1 MWFNSTDVA
10 PKPKHQ
16 NTFVLTYNMHNW
28 IHTIVEYFNYC
39 LCHFIVLTSTPDPTI
54 PPKYQTCTVILSL
67 STEVPPGK
75 KSKMLHSTH
84 TIDRGSRLIPRHLA
98 KPPEHIL
105 IRVLQSLNST
115 WKSLLV
121 YLLIALRVGSSQI
134 YWIFWMT
141 LSAAPVQS
149 LWVADAPG
157 LPLYP
162 PPHPTCLLS
171 FCNSQLQNGLI
182 TDHIKDKGLL
192 TSLYL
197 LTN

>member
-1 MWFNSTDVA
+1 
-10 PKPKHQ
+10 
-16 NTFVLTYNMHNW
+16 MHNW
-28 IHTIVEYFNYC
+28 IDSIAEYFNYC

-105 IRVLQSLNST
+105 TRVLQSLNST
-115 WKSLLV
+115 WNSALV
-121 YLLIALRVGSSQI
+121 YLLIDLRLESSQI
-134 YWIFWMT
+134 YWIIWTT
-141 LSAAPVQS
+141 LSAAPVQI

-157 LPLYP
+157 LLLYP
-162 PPHPTCLLS
+162 LPTLPVSYHIATANVKWLDHRPH
-171 FCNSQLQNGLI
+171 
-182 TDHIKDKGLL
+182 
-192 TSLYL
+192 
-197 LTN
+197 

>member
-1 MWFNSTDVA
+1 
-10 PKPKHQ
+10 
-16 NTFVLTYNMHNW
+16 MHNW

-84 TIDRGSRLIPRHLA
+84 TIDRGSRLIPKHLA

-105 IRVLQSLNST
+105 TRVLQSLNSS
-115 WKSLLV
+115 WNSLLV
-121 YLLIALRVGSSQI
+121 DLRLESSQI
-134 YWIFWMT
+134 YWIIWMT
-141 LSAAPVQS
+141 LSAHLSRVFGWLMLQVCLYIPLPTLPVS
-149 LWVADAPG
+149 YHFETANCKMAW
-157 LPLYP
+157 
-162 PPHPTCLLS
+162 
-171 FCNSQLQNGLI
+171 SQI
-182 TDHIKDKGLL
+182 TDHINDKGLL

-197 LTN
+197 LTT